1 MAASEREIGRCT
13 CPVCKSDRARLRV
26 SAKQLAYVVCNTC
39 NAQVFGRSD
48 RSDEALRA
56 LHIKEAPETPQQPE
70 PAKQEPAQAA
80 PVVQAQA
87 VVKKS
92 AMSWGILGG

>member
-13 CPVCKSDRARLRV
+13 CPVCRSPRASLRV
-26 SAKQLAYVVCNTC
+26 SVKNLAYVVCNTC
-39 NAQVFGRSD
+39 NTQIFGRSD
-48 RSDEALRA
+48 RADEALRA
-56 LHIKEAPETPQQPE
+56 MHIKEAPETQQQPE